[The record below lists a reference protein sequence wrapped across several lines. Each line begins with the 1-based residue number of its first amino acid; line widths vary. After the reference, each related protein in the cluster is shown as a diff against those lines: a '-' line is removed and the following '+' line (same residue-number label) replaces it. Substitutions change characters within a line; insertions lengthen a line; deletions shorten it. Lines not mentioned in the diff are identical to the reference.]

1 MEPARLHFHLA
12 SPLSNAAKWHIQIGR
27 RRRGDPRLQIRGKAA
42 SMPQTPNRKTSCND
56 SKERESQMTD
66 PAAETFSASSAIT
79 VPGMAVDSER
89 KQIPVTVLS
98 GFLGAGKTT
107 LLNHVLSNRQDM
119 RVAVIVNDM
128 SEINIDAQ
136 LVRGGEAA
144 LSRADEK
151 LVEMSNGC
159 ICCTL
164 REDLLQEVGRLAAE
178 GRFDYLLIESTGI
191 SEPLP
196 VAETFTFEDENGQSL
211 SNSARLDTMVTVVDA
226 CNFLHDFDSVDELR
240 DRSIG
245 LNEEDDRD
253 IARLLVDQI
262 EFANVII
269 INKVDLLSAE
279 QRGALRRVIGS
290 FNPEARLIEASFGKV
305 DLSEILNT
313 GLFSEEWAEM
323 LPDWLAKPR
332 DAVESEADEYGIE
345 SFAYRARRPFHPK
358 RFYEFFTNG
367 GFEDVLRSKGYVWVA
382 SRMDLAGMWQQA
394 GRVGMLQCEGSWW
407 SSIPADE
414 WPDDPELHDEINRLS
429 QPPYGDR
436 RQELVVIGHDLDE
449 ADFRSRLD
457 LCLLTDEE
465 FEAGPE
471 VWAGYDDPIPEWEFR
486 DEAAEDVVS
495 DSQRKDVGTE
505 EAQEPETEESV
516 SIPLEL

>member
-1 MEPARLHFHLA
+1 M
-12 SPLSNAAKWHIQIGR
+12 GR
-27 RRRGDPRLQIRGKAA
+27 RRRGNARFRLRHSAKNANETQNSRTIRDGIE
-42 SMPQTPNRKTSCND
+42 
-56 SKERESQMTD
+56 ERETQMADSATD
-66 PAAETFSASSAIT
+66 TSSVASTITVSSASDS
-79 VPGMAVDSER
+79 SER
-89 KQIPVTVLS
+89 KLIPVTVLS

-136 LVRGGEAA
+136 LVRGGETE

-164 REDLLQEVGRLAAE
+164 REDLLKEVGRLAAE
-178 GRFDYLLIESTGI
+178 RRFDYLLIESTGI

-269 INKVDLLSAE
+269 INKVDLLTDE
-279 QRGALRRVIGS
+279 QRAVLRRMIGS
-290 FNPEARLIEASFGKV
+290 FNPEARLLEASFGKV
-305 DLSEILNT
+305 DLDEILNT
-313 GLFSEEWAEM
+313 GSFSEEWAET
-323 LPDWLAKPR
+323 LPDWLATPR
-332 DAVESEADEYGIE
+332 DVVESESDEYGIE
-345 SFAYRARRPFHPK
+345 SFAYRARRPFHPE

-407 SSIPADE
+407 SAIPVDE
-414 WPDDPELHDEINRLS
+414 WPDDPELHDEINHLS
-429 QPPYGDR
+429 LPPYGDR

-471 VWAGYDDPIPEWEFR
+471 VWASYNDPIPEWEFL
-486 DEAAEDVVS
+486 DEATKDTS
-495 DSQRKDVGTE
+495 DDAQGEGIQTE
-505 EAQEPETEESV
+505 TPESSDADDPV